1 MSSWNILELHLRG
14 GLFINEDGTGPPL
27 SVKLHRLTSENS
39 DCIFEKLVYLQLILS
54 RLAFS
59 LFCAFQQK
67 NKTKVKKK
75 NRRNKVER
83 KFSNIQTAFDFF
95 MNTCIKGPI

>member
-39 DCIFEKLVYLQLILS
+39 DCIFEKLSTINFVSVSFFPLLCIPT
-54 RLAFS
+54 
-59 LFCAFQQK
+59 K

-75 NRRNKVER
+75 TDE
-83 KFSNIQTAFDFF
+83 
-95 MNTCIKGPI
+95 IKWNASSQIYKLHLIFL

>member
-1 MSSWNILELHLRG
+1 MGSWNIQELHLRG

-39 DCIFEKLVYLQLILS
+39 DCIFEKLSTINFVSVSFFPLLCIPT
-54 RLAFS
+54 
-59 LFCAFQQK
+59 K
-67 NKTKVKKK
+67 NKTKLKKK